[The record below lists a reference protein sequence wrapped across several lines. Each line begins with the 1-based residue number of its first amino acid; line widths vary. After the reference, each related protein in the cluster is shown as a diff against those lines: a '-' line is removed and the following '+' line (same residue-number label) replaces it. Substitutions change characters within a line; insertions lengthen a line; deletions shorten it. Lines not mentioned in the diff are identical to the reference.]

1 MSKPYEASVAINT
14 SSDRRKIDLN
24 FGIRIQ
30 SKFEITDDA
39 LEQSCKMALLY
50 MEREWHR
57 YTPEGFIEGLNE
69 EEPEWDI
76 TILSAKQISVKGHIN
91 SADQP
96 YTEATVK
103 TVEPEANL

>member
-24 FGIRIQ
+24 FGIHIR

-39 LEQSCKMALLY
+39 LEQACKMALLY

-76 TILSAKQISVKGHIN
+76 TILSAKQISVKSHIN
-91 SADQP
+91 SENQP